1 MTNDVVVTELRID
14 ARGAE
19 AGSAAYVRA
28 MGAAQAAV
36 DRVLDRE
43 QAATAAIEKQTVVMV
58 GSTGSITA
66 TARAWDRL
74 KASADPAF
82 RTTQMMEKA
91 LLTADAASR
100 KLGVSEAE
108 RTRVLDQVRLK
119 TDAAAAASDAQARSY
134 RELAAAGREALAA
147 EQAQASINRTLGI
160 GNIGAGSARASASVF
175 AAELGRFDE
184 IAALKAQQAGQT
196 FGIDLD
202 RSLVA
207 GTTKS
212 ARDAAS
218 VFAAELDR
226 VEDVAR
232 LKAAQIGAALQADL
246 NASFGIGAGSNS
258 ARASA
263 SIFEEAGREADLMA
277 SKVAALRAE
286 LNPLAAAQE
295 RANAELAEYAVM
307 AQRGA
312 ISAEELAA
320 AQTLVKT
327 RFDIASAAIGRG
339 SKLASFEM
347 RNLQFQMIDIAQSIP
362 LAFQSPLYFL
372 QNMGF
377 QVAQIGQIFM
387 GRGGLR
393 AAIGEIGGMLGGVL
407 SRLASVAASAA
418 GTLAGAAVGG
428 LALGFN
434 SIRDAASEAEH
445 RVVGFGE
452 TFHAIFQTLNRDFNI
467 GPMIDAAIV
476 SPISYAFGKLRSA
489 ATDLAEWTINAFR
502 AVGSDIAFIWSNFP
516 TIVEAA
522 AIGAAN
528 ALVSIMEAAINK
540 VASAIN
546 HLNDTFGGML
556 TKIDNVD
563 LGRIEN
569 PASADLA
576 AANAEHLKEV
586 MAILNSTPLRDFGQ
600 RVVDQIQSNHALE
613 GLEALGNI
621 SFDKSIGGANGF
633 SSAIGGI
640 GSAANGVSV
649 QIGGV
654 GQEVINV
661 TRAFED
667 AKRAQL
673 IGLEQSSQQ
682 LQTMKNQA
690 EDIQKTLDVASQASV
705 TDVFGDAFSGD
716 ADAASDAIDRTVTSI
731 DRLFSAL
738 DTGNVSIGS
747 LHESLDLI
755 RESMKQLGGDP
766 RAVDAFINKII
777 NGELKVRDLKS
788 GVDQLSASI
797 KNIPNKTVTITVVTK
812 QVGSGTQ
819 SLYDVPNQ
827 SGGTST
833 VGVTRYGGV
842 AGEQSGP
849 SITSNSVPRTG
860 GYGSMG
866 GSGNPGSTT
875 VNVTRFATGGM
886 IHPGDTQ
893 RVSFFK
899 SPEETVGIFTPNQ
912 VDALQGGLADPQS
925 AFTGRDATR
934 EQDRL
939 WTVLMNIE
947 ANTRKTFEGIDKLAS
962 SGYGSSGGSSYDGSS
977 ASGGSSEDDALS
989 ARYRRVLASVKSNF
1003 HAAGIVGSG
1012 ITGYGLQGLN
1022 ASPETIARN
1031 IVYGGQSP
1039 LGSAGS
1045 TSYERSSA
1053 ANNNY
1058 AMRSVFRGQNVGFDS
1073 GGMIAP
1079 GDTQKVEFFKN
1090 PNERVI
1096 VARPDQFEDRRSDS
1110 SNSSGRDRP
1119 IQFSQTN
1126 RWEGSAPPSKES
1138 LAELRRATALG
1149 IQDALRSIRGR

>member
-1 MTNDVVVTELRID
+1 MADERVVTELVID

-43 QAATAAIEKQTVVMV
+43 QAATAAIEKQTAVMV

-119 TDAAAAASDAQARSY
+119 TDAAAAAAEAQAQSY

-175 AAELGRFDE
+175 AAELDRFDE
-184 IAALKAQQAGQT
+184 IAAQKAQQAGQT

-232 LKAAQIGAALQADL
+232 LKAAQIGAAFQSDL
-246 NASFGIGAGSNS
+246 NTSFGIGAGGSS

-387 GRGGLR
+387 GRGGFA
-393 AAIGEIGGMLGGVL
+393 AAIGEIGGMLGGML
-407 SRLASVAASAA
+407 SRVARFGA
-418 GTLAGAAVGG
+418 GIAVG
-428 LALGFN
+428 ALGFEA
-434 SIRDAASEAEH
+434 IRDAASEAEN
-445 RVVGFGE
+445 RTVGFGE
-452 TFHAIFQTLNRDFNI
+452 TGLAIFQTLGSYIRGQF
-467 GPMIDAAIV
+467 GPAIDAV
-476 SPISYAFGKLRSA
+476 GSTFGYVFEKLGSA
-489 ATDLAEWTINAFR
+489 AVDIAELVINAFR
-502 AVGSDIAFIWSNFP
+502 AAFHDITVLWNTFPDVLGAAF
-516 TIVEAA
+516 V
-522 AIGAAN
+522 GAAN
-528 ALVSIMEAAINK
+528 TAITALNYLVKKSSDAVDSIITALNRISGSDVPLLNASDQTVAPLDNQYLENLKKAVADRNAAIEEIM
-540 VASAIN
+540 S
-546 HLNDTFGGML
+546 
-556 TKIDNVD
+556 
-563 LGRIEN
+563 
-569 PASADLA
+569 
-576 AANAEHLKEV
+576 
-586 MAILNSTPLRDFGQ
+586 STPLRDFADD
-600 RVVDQIQSNHALE
+600 VVEKIQTNHALE
-613 GLEALGNI
+613 GLEALGNV
-621 SFDKSIGGANGF
+621 SFDKSIGGANGLG
-633 SSAIGGI
+633 SAIGGV
-640 GSAANGVSV
+640 GKAASGVSV

-766 RAVDAFINKII
+766 RAIDAFINKII
-777 NGELKVRDLKS
+777 NGELKVRDLRS
-788 GVDQLSASI
+788 GVDNLSASI

-962 SGYGSSGGSSYDGSS
+962 SGYGSSSGSSYDGSS
-977 ASGGSSEDDALS
+977 SSSSVSEDDALS
-989 ARYRRVLASVKSNF
+989 ARYRRVLASVKANF

-1039 LGSAGS
+1039 LGSAGA

-1053 ANNNY
+1053 INQNY

-1096 VARPDQFEDRRSDS
+1096 VARPDQFEDRRSGS
-1110 SNSSGRDRP
+1110 SNSSGGDRP
-1119 IQFSQTN
+1119 IQFSQVN
-1126 RWEGSAPPSKES
+1126 RWEGSAPPSRES
-1138 LAELRRATALG
+1138 LAEIRRATALG